1 MRIFCLDDF
10 KVEFEKLISKKSYR
24 DLQRELINYFF
35 DKSVEDLKSGTR
47 LNNDDEIPYIKKR
60 LRGSGGYR
68 CYFLLIIIKDECLY
82 LIFVHPKTGP
92 SGSSNITDES
102 KTYLSKYM
110 TKNDG
115 SLYMSESLYV
125 TYRSPSIGAEC
136 SLFLPARQVSGF
148 WFLVSGFQFLVF
160 HNS

>member
-1 MRIFCLDDF
+1 MKIFCLDDF

-24 DLQRELINYFF
+24 DLQKEIVNYFF

-68 CYFLLIIIKDECLY
+68 CYFLLVIKDECLY
-82 LIFVHPKTGP
+82 LMFVHPKTGS

-102 KTYLSKYM
+102 KTYLYKKVQKSIQNSDLYELSLNDKKEEIIFSKFVPVDENY
-110 TKNDG
+110 
-115 SLYMSESLYV
+115 S
-125 TYRSPSIGAEC
+125 
-136 SLFLPARQVSGF
+136 
-148 WFLVSGFQFLVF
+148 
-160 HNS
+160 